1 VTDDPLWYYD
11 LVNPFLLPLLPADA
25 GVIVDVGC
33 GAGALG
39 REYKQ
44 LNPEAR
50 YIGIE
55 FDAEAAARARTR
67 LDHVL
72 QGDVE
77 DPELNRGDIPVGG
90 VDCLIYGDVLEHLID
105 PWTTLQRHASW
116 LKPEGMVVASIPN
129 MGHWSVIAHL
139 LRGEWPYQDEG
150 LFDRTHLRFFTLRSI
165 RELFEQAGLHI
176 VDVTTSDNGAPGVEQ
191 FHQLMKPILPAL
203 EVTFAEFARRTRAF
217 QYLVRATKAAASPRR
232 LLIQTALALPPC
244 DRVRVLEPDRFLG
257 SIPGVRTVSARSGLD
272 LDAGESGVE
281 KVFVWQRT
289 ALSAEEGL
297 LRQRDLLSRGYLVVA
312 ELDDAPENWPEHAEK
327 IAFTL
332 RSSHCVQTS
341 TEALAERLRDFNPNV
356 VVFKNHLAVLPPP
369 RESYDQTRVTLFFGA
384 LDRERDWEPLMP
396 ALNRVLAKYPGK
408 VAVQVL
414 HDRGFF
420 EAVTTPHKEF
430 VPFCEFERYQATLR
444 GCDIALLPLRDTPI
458 NRTKSDLKFLE
469 AAGHGVVVLASPVV
483 YECSVVDGVT
493 GFLYRSEQDFEDRLT
508 LLIEQP
514 RLRRDLARRAYA
526 WVGRERLHFRHYRE
540 RYHWYQEMR
549 DRLALLT
556 EGVRS
561 RVPELFPT

>member
-1 VTDDPLWYYD
+1 VSSDSLRYYD

-44 LNPEAR
+44 INPEAR

-55 FDAEAAARARTR
+55 FDPDAADLARTR

-105 PWTTLQRHASW
+105 PWTTLQRHSSW

-129 MGHWSVIAHL
+129 IGHWSTIAFL
-139 LRGEWPYQDEG
+139 LRGDWSYQNEG
-150 LFDRTHLRFFTLRSI
+150 LFDRTHLRFFTQRSI

-176 VDVTTSDNGAPGVEQ
+176 VDVARSENGAPGLEQ
-191 FHQLMKPILPAL
+191 FQQLMKPILPAL
-203 EVTFAEFARRTRAF
+203 EVSFAEFVERTRAF
-217 QYLVRATKAAASPRR
+217 QYLVRATKAAPPRR

-257 SIPGVRTVSARSGLD
+257 SIPGVRTVSAQSGLNLEPGD
-272 LDAGESGVE
+272 SGVE
-281 KVFVWQRT
+281 KVFIWQRT
-289 ALSAEEGL
+289 ALAAEEGL
-297 LRQRDLLSRGYLVVA
+297 LRQRDLLHRGYLVVA
-312 ELDDAPENWPEHAEK
+312 ELDDAPENWPEHREK

-341 TEALAERLRDFNPNV
+341 TETLAERLHEFNPNV
-356 VVFKNHLAVLPPP
+356 VVFKNHLASLPPP
-369 RESYDQTRVTLFFGA
+369 RDMYDEKRVTLFFGA
-384 LDRERDWEPLMP
+384 LDRQHDGMP
-396 ALNRVLAKYPGK
+396 VLPGLNRVLAKYAGK
-408 VAVQVL
+408 VAVQVV

-420 EAVTTPHKEF
+420 DGITTPDKTF
-430 VPFCEFERYQATLR
+430 LPFCEFERYQATLR
-444 GCDIALLPLRDTPI
+444 TCDIALLPLRDTPS

-469 AAGHGVVVLASPVV
+469 AAGNGVTVLASPVV
-483 YECSVVDGVT
+483 YEGSVVDGVT

-526 WVGRERLHFRHYRE
+526 WVGRERLHFRHFRE
-540 RYHWYQEMR
+540 RYRWYLQMR
-549 DRLALLT
+549 DQLPLLT
-556 EGVRS
+556 QELHA
-561 RVPELFPT
+561 RVPELFLT